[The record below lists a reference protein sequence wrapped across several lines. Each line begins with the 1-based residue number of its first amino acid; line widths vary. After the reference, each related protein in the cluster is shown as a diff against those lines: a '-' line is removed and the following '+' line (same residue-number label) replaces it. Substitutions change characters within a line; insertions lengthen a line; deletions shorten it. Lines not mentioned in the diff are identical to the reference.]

1 MNNLKE
7 FSVHDIQ
14 RVATEDSKEFAI
26 ARIAVLSTEDNSHGI
41 IITEEI
47 LRRDV
52 PSILGKWIVT
62 DYDKF
67 RRDST
72 THTNNQKI
80 VGIIPKDQE
89 VEFVT
94 REDGVVVAY
103 VQGVISKI
111 YATDVYDMFVKD
123 NFRNMSVEMG
133 TANDKILENGKT
145 EIDGL
150 EIYGI
155 TILGKTVNGSCPS
168 ANIEIVKFSSD
179 KATEY
184 YTKEKALRL
193 SEELRRF
200 AESLDSKDNNDER
213 TNPMEDNV
221 LQTEQFADES
231 NKDDKDVVMSENE
244 APKEEP
250 KSEESKEMAETNEE
264 PKTEDNKEMSEPTQM
279 EEDPKDEDKETDV
292 EDDKEEKEMSCGD
305 GEKDMSCGDNKE
317 FSLENFASE
326 ESLKELSDEMAELV
340 KMESAD
346 DVIKAF
352 SEKLNKINE
361 LSEKVAELEEFQTK
375 TFEAERAAKVNEILA
390 EVKNDLE
397 PKQFEELLEESK
409 EVKLSDITAFSNRV
423 KAFAYEYSKTKAD
436 TNKEETGEVLLMASA
451 EDDVTVNSG
460 DVFERLSKKYK

>member
-1 MNNLKE
+1 MDDNLKE

-14 RVATEDSKEFAI
+14 RVATEDSREFAI

-62 DYDKF
+62 DYNKWKQ
-67 RRDST
+67 DST
-72 THTNNQKI
+72 THTPNQKI
-80 VGIIPKDQE
+80 VGVIPKDQE

-111 YATDVYDMFVKD
+111 YATDVYDMFVRD

-133 TANDKILENGKT
+133 TANDEVLEDGRTK
-145 EIDGL
+145 IDGL

-193 SEELRRF
+193 SDELRRF
-200 AESLDSKDNNDER
+200 AESLDSKDKIDER
-213 TNPMEDNV
+213 TSLMEENV
-221 LQTEQFADES
+221 LQTEQFAE
-231 NKDDKDVVMSENE
+231 NEDDNKDVVMSEGE
-244 APKEEP
+244 QPKDEP
-250 KSEESKEMAETNEE
+250 KSEESKEMAEPKEE
-264 PKTEDNKEMSEPTQM
+264 PKTEDEKNMSEDATQM
-279 EEDPKDEDKETDV
+279 AEEPKEDESKDEEPKD
-292 EDDKEEKEMSCGD
+292 KEMSCGGD
-305 GEKDMSCGDNKE
+305 DKEMGCGEEKT
-317 FSLENFASE
+317 FSLEQFASE

-346 DVIKAF
+346 DVIKKFA
-352 SEKLNKINE
+352 EKMDEIKQ

-375 TFEAERAAKVNEILA
+375 TFEAEREAKVNGILA

-397 PKQFEELLEESK
+397 PKQFAELLEESK
-409 EVKLSDITAFSNRV
+409 EVTLDGLTAFSNRV
-423 KAFAYEYSKTKAD
+423 KAFAYEYSKTRTDEA
-436 TNKEETGEVLLMASA
+436 KEDDGVMLMAST
-451 EDDVTVNSG
+451 ENVSVNSG